1 LELTSLPC
9 TVIVGG
15 FFGDEGKGKIVSYLA
30 LRNDVR
36 AVVRGGVGPNAGHT
50 TVWQG
55 KEYKL
60 RMLPSAFMNPKTR
73 LLIGSGVLVNPKI
86 FLEEIKQ
93 TSTRSRV
100 GVDPNCAII
109 EDKHIQADKASDFLK
124 GKIGTTGTGCGPCNA
139 DRVNRTAKIAQD
151 IDALVPY
158 LTDVSSEVNGLI
170 DDGANVLVEGT
181 QGTFLSLFHGT
192 YPFCT
197 SKDVTASAI
206 CSDVGIGPTKISDV
220 LAVFKAYTTRVGGGP
235 LEGELTPE
243 ETDQRGWSEFGA
255 VTGRR
260 RRASEFNFKLAKR
273 AVMLNGATM
282 AAVTKLDIFF
292 PESKECKTFDS
303 LPNTAKAFVDRIEQE
318 IGVPVVIL
326 GTGPGTPDVIDRR

>member
-1 LELTSLPC
+1 MSC
-9 TVIVGG
+9 TVVVGG

-30 LRNDVR
+30 LRDDVR

-50 TVWQG
+50 TVWRG

-73 LLIGSGVLVNPKI
+73 LLVGSGVLVNPKI
-86 FLEEIKQ
+86 LLEEIEQ
-93 TSTRSRV
+93 TSTGDRV

-109 EDKHIQADKASDFLK
+109 EDRHIQADRSSDYLK

-139 DRVNRTAKIAQD
+139 DRVNRIAKIARD
-151 IDALVPY
+151 IDVLAPY
-158 LTDVSSEVNGLI
+158 LTDVPLEVNGLV
-170 DDGANVLVEGT
+170 DDGKNVLVEGT

-206 CSDVGIGPTKISDV
+206 CSDVGIGPTKISGV
-220 LAVFKAYTTRVGGGP
+220 LTIFKAYTTRVGGGP
-235 LEGELTPE
+235 LEGELPAE
-243 ETDQRGWSEFGA
+243 EADRRGWSEFGA

-282 AAVTKLDIFF
+282 AAVTKLDILF
-292 PESKECKTFDS
+292 PESKGCKTFDA
-303 LPNTAKAFVDRIEQE
+303 LPDAAKTFVDKIEQE
-318 IGVPVVIL
+318 IGIPVAIL
-326 GTGPGTPDVIDRR
+326 GIGPGTYDVIDRRC